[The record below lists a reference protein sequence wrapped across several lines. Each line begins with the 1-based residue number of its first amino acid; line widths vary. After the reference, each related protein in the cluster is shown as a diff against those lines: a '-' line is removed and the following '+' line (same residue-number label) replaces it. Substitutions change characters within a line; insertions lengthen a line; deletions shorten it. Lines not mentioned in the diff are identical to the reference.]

1 MTSTNQAVQTI
12 AGVAAALP
20 LPNVDTD
27 QIMPKQFLKG
37 IDRKGLSKGF
47 LHDMR
52 FDAAGQARTDFVLN
66 QAPWASA
73 RFLITGP
80 NFGCGSSREHAVWG
94 LREMGIRCV
103 LGTSFGGIFSDNCI
117 RNGVPAL
124 VLPAAQI
131 ERLMALAQ
139 NPDRCTMTLDLSAQT
154 VHTPAD
160 GQSLRFEID
169 ALHKEMLLSGLDA
182 VGMSLTHAP
191 HIRDFETRYLAANPW
206 VVAPTA
212 QETAHGSLL

>member
-131 ERLMALAQ
+131 ERLMVLAQ
-139 NPDRCTMTLDLSAQT
+139 NPGPLPHDAEFIGANRAHASRWPKPAVRDRCAAQRD
-154 VHTPAD
+154 VAERPGRGRHEP
-160 GQSLRFEID
+160 
-169 ALHKEMLLSGLDA
+169 
-182 VGMSLTHAP
+182 HARAMHP
-191 HIRDFETRYLAANPW
+191 
-206 VVAPTA
+206 
-212 QETAHGSLL
+212 